1 MEGGLR
7 ATKIIQCCNN
17 ISVTLSA
24 FLSNLHL
31 AENPQRTKL
40 IFSFVFNTSFY
51 YNSGPMHLM
60 QLRLTTFRLTSTKQ
74 INIGI
79 NILILMSGIMIQ
91 LIIA

>member
-24 FLSNLHL
+24 FLSNMHL
-31 AENPQRTKL
+31 AENPRRTKL

-51 YNSGPMHLM
+51 YNSGADALDAV
-60 QLRLTTFRLTSTKQ
+60 T
-74 INIGI
+74 IDNI
-79 NILILMSGIMIQ
+79 S
-91 LIIA
+91 AD